1 MDYMA
6 ELAEHPNV
14 LEALALLRADV
25 VKGMARAPL
34 EPAAAAALERLSQ
47 CSSFLRDEHPH
58 TWVTELIHAFYQTPP
73 LAAAAWKYLRYCAG
87 FRHTLAERL
96 LLEKRRWRL
105 RPEISR
111 DLLAAIPSRLVQEY
125 RTGERVTAIE
135 KLKPRISPRRV
146 RVAAWITSK
155 SLRSSSLKGQPTPP
169 SRRPA

>member
-111 DLLAAIPSRLVQEY
+111 DLLAAIGHCVDALFVELQALHQGGRQFRRLGGGRYEQ
-125 RTGERVTAIE
+125 
-135 KLKPRISPRRV
+135 RR
-146 RVAAWITSK
+146 
-155 SLRSSSLKGQPTPP
+155 
-169 SRRPA
+169 RRDEQHG